1 MFRFWNKV
9 IFLLCVILIISCEYI
24 DFSQFDLNQFDLS
37 QFVDLRMIGI
47 EIEPCEAD
55 SLLPDLYSPVIL
67 KFDTE
72 MQKDD
77 VEGIMQINSDK
88 GSVTGDKHWEEN
100 NLYFVPVQ
108 GWTAGVRYTLSI
120 LGTFRSVDGR
130 EMRIERFISFFAI
143 NKNPPPLLEYHI
155 PANGSSIGTN
165 NAIFEFHFS
174 RSMEKHT
181 VESALTLEGIGN
193 KTFEWLDDDKILKV
207 TPDKSLSPWVM
218 YRWNLKDSAKSIDG
232 TPLPKAYSGHFTTD
246 LDKTLPQVTSVY
258 PVLFSDGCWYP
269 TGINLESG
277 LPSGQGIAVSFNKP
291 MGENVLRSLRF
302 EPSLTGRVEMLS
314 EKSIVYILTKNPE
327 PETTYT
333 LIVSGDAKDCEG
345 LKIGGDYRLNFNV
358 DIPYLNILSI
368 TDANGQLMENFSST
382 NNVFPVHVDQA
393 SKQISL
399 SIYFSLVFGL
409 EEKQNTPQKITLSP
423 FFPRTIAPSALCYIL
438 WYSDDHLI
446 LKWEGLSVGN
456 EVPHYYKLTIPGGK
470 NGIISDSGFYMKED
484 VVLYLEAIK

>member
-9 IFLLCVILIISCEYI
+9 ILLLCAIIIISCEY
-24 DFSQFDLNQFDLS
+24 FDLQQFDLS
-37 QFVDLRMIGI
+37 QFVDLRPIGI
-47 EIEPCEAD
+47 EIEPNETN
-55 SLLPDLYSPVIL
+55 SLLPDFYSPVIL
-67 KFDTE
+67 KFDTK
-72 MQKDD
+72 MQKDEI
-77 VEGIMQINSDK
+77 EGIMQINSDI
-88 GSVTGDKHWEEN
+88 GAVRGDKHWEEN
-100 NLYFVPVQ
+100 DLYFLPVQ
-108 GWTAGVRYTLSI
+108 GWTPGIHYTLSL

-130 EMRIERFISFFAI
+130 EMRIERFVSFYAI
-143 NKNPPPLLEYHI
+143 NKNSPPVLESYI

-165 NAIFEFHFS
+165 NAVFEFHFS
-174 RSMEKHT
+174 HSMEKHT

-207 TPDKSLSPWVM
+207 TSDKSLSPWVM

-232 TPLPKAYSGHFTTD
+232 VPLPKTYSGHFTTD

-258 PVLFSDGCWYP
+258 PVLFSNGCWYP

-327 PETTYT
+327 PEITYT
-333 LIVSGDAKDCEG
+333 LIVSGDAKDSEG
-345 LKIGGDYRLNFNV
+345 LKIGGDYRFNFNV
-358 DIPYLNILSI
+358 DIPYLNILYI
-368 TDANGQLMENFSST
+368 KIANDQIIEDFSTS
-382 NNVFPVHVDQA
+382 NNVFPIHIDQTT
-393 SKQISL
+393 KQITL
-399 SIYFSLVFGL
+399 SFYFSLIFGL

-423 FFPRTIAPSALCYIL
+423 FFPKTLYPSTLRNIH
-438 WYSDDHLI
+438 WNSDDRLSME
-446 LKWEGLSVGN
+446 WEGLSAED
-456 EVPHYYKLTIPGGK
+456 EVSHYYKLTIPGGK